1 MYYVAT
7 FDPHEDGSGY
17 YDVTFADLPGCVSQ
31 GKSLDDALRMAA
43 EAVSLHVGGMLEDGL
58 VLPDPS
64 TPDQARQ
71 KDVEEATREGYE
83 LADGVLW
90 QYVQF
95 EPVKAVKKVSPIKL
109 TISLK
114 PTVVA
119 QIDAVADEMG
129 LTRSGAIAVATR
141 EYATR
146 MGICARAL

>member
-7 FDPHEDGSGY
+7 FDPHDDGSGV
-17 YDVTFADLPGCVSQ
+17 YDVTFADLPGCVSH
-31 GKSLDDALRMAA
+31 GKNLDEALRMAA
-43 EAVSLHVGGMLEDGL
+43 EALSLHVGGMLEDGL
-58 VLPDPS
+58 ALPSPS
-64 TPDQARQ
+64 TPEQARQ
-71 KDVEEATREGYE
+71 KDMDEATREGYE

-95 EPVKAVKKVSPIKL
+95 EPVKAVKKASPVKL

-114 PTVVA
+114 PAVVA

-146 MGICARAL
+146 MGIGTRA